1 MRRRAFISLLGAPAA
16 WPLVTTAQQRKLPV
30 IGYLTA
36 TSVVPSLLDDFR
48 KGLAEQ
54 GYVEGR
60 NVRIEFRA
68 AEGKYDRLSTMA
80 AELIDLRVDV
90 LVTGGGN
97 IAAQAGKAAT
107 ANVPIVFLVG
117 GDPVA
122 GGLVDSLARPG
133 ANITGVAQLTLASE
147 PKRLELLHELVPNA
161 STIAFLQNS
170 NYRQQNVAESVEEA
184 ARILG
189 IKLVMVGAGNEPDLL
204 EAIATVLRE
213 RAGGLLVSTDPYF
226 FVQRDLMVEL
236 SARNRIP
243 TMYFFREF
251 VQAGGLVSYGTNLA
265 DGYRH
270 LGIYAGKILG
280 GTKPA
285 DLPVTCGRRPG
296 KDILT
301 FVQHWSGAVTCPAC

>member
-1 MRRRAFISLLGAPAA
+1 
-16 WPLVTTAQQRKLPV
+16 
-30 IGYLTA
+30 
-36 TSVVPSLLDDFR
+36 
-48 KGLAEQ
+48 
-54 GYVEGR
+54 
-60 NVRIEFRA
+60 
-68 AEGKYDRLSTMA
+68 MA
-80 AELIDLRVDV
+80 AELIDLREDV

-236 SARNRIP
+236 SARHRIP

-251 VQAGGLVSYGTNLA
+251 VQVGGLVSYGTNLA

-285 DLPVTCGRRPG
+285 DLPVTQQSEKIELVINMKTATALDLAIPPS
-296 KDILT
+296 ILARADE
-301 FVQHWSGAVTCPAC
+301 VIE